1 MGSPRSCSPLPQEGS
16 ARPRAPLYSI
26 PHTHGYRAWPRGA
39 QKTWPSPV
47 PASPASSTP
56 RSGNQ
61 PGGMGAR
68 RTAEGLPA
76 PALGRRPPHPFVPSA
91 KISISVK
98 PLEQSPLCCQMKVR
112 GRVLGRV

>member
-1 MGSPRSCSPLPQEGS
+1 MGSPRSCSPLPQEGR
-16 ARPRAPLYSI
+16 ARPRAPPYSI
-26 PHTHGYRAWPRGA
+26 PYTRLPSLAVGRAENVAWSSPGVSSVQYA
-39 QKTWPSPV
+39 AFLEPTW
-47 PASPASSTP
+47 
-56 RSGNQ
+56 RD
-61 PGGMGAR
+61 GAR

-98 PLEQSPLCCQMKVR
+98 PLEQSPLCCKMKVR